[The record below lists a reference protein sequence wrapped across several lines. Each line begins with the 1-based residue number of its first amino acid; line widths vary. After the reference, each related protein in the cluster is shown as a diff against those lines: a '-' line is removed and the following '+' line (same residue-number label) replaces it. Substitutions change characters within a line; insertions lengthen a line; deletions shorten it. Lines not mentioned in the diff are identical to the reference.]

1 MKQVRSK
8 IKGVGFIKWG
18 LKHLK
23 SFDIS
28 APKATD
34 AFNFKGEESYKKTG
48 LGFLGFLAYVIVI
61 VRFAFFIKRA
71 AHYEENL
78 RATGFFETNLDW
90 IGSLNAKTDLHMDMA
105 VYVTSTNGTILNYD
119 ATYFTLEAY

>member
-1 MKQVRSK
+1 MKQTSEK
-8 IKGVGFIKWG
+8 IKGNRFVKWG

-48 LGFLGFLAYVIVI
+48 LGILGFLAYTMVL

-71 AHYEENL
+71 SHYEETL
-78 RATGFFETNLDW
+78 RATGFFETD
-90 IGSLNAKTDLHMDMA
+90 LN
-105 VYVTSTNGTILNYD
+105 
-119 ATYFTLEAY
+119 

>member
-1 MKQVRSK
+1 MKKVSSN
-8 IKGVGFIKWG
+8 IKGNGFIKWG

-34 AFNFKGEESYKKTG
+34 AFNFKGEESYKKAG
-48 LGFLGFLAYVIVI
+48 LGFLGFLAYTIVF

-71 AHYEENL
+71 SHYEENL
-78 RATGFFETNLDW
+78 RATGFFETDLDW
-90 IGSLNAKTDLHMDMA
+90 VGRLNAATDLHMDMA
-105 VYVTSTNGTILNYD
+105 FYITSSNGTLLNYD
-119 ATYFTLEAY
+119 KTFFSVELY